1 MLLFFGIIMYSCV
14 LHVSQYI
21 GFTQQ
26 SKRGNSS
33 APCVLV
39 HAGQQVKVLGEN
51 YTLEDEEDSRVETV
65 SFKLHRTRGS
75 IWLELKA
82 WLCSSPF
89 HSQVKKVHSPN
100 LLTLSLLSSKVHSPN
115 LLKRKCISKAVRI
128 CIKIIFHLS
137 KLWKAKFSLLCDVIF
152 LVRLQRNFDIDHSQ
166 EWKG

>member
-1 MLLFFGIIMYSCV
+1 MLLFFGTIMYSCV

-100 LLTLSLLSSKVHSPN
+100 LL
-115 LLKRKCISKAVRI
+115 KRKCISKAVRI